1 MHSIFSRLA
10 IVGIAGVLAASAIVP
25 ASAATRHRAPAP
37 AAATDQYV
45 NQAPV
50 AARPTGV
57 YSQPGPVWRGP
68 NECFTDEGYGRFT
81 SCDARGAQYSPSSGT
96 KAERRV

>member
-1 MHSIFSRLA
+1 MRSITRFALL
-10 IVGIAGVLAASAIVP
+10 GIAGTLAVSAIVP

-37 AAATDQYV
+37 SVVSEPYL

-50 AARPTGV
+50 AARAPGYT
-57 YSQPGPVWRGP
+57 QTGPVWRGP

-81 SCDARGAQYSPSSGT
+81 SCDAGGSQ
-96 KAERRV
+96 